1 MKETQTPR
9 SKEIFNRRHKDSPSS
24 KSFSE
29 QPKKNQKIAKRNLNG
44 EFASIYEDFP
54 AEPAIESPIL
64 STITDVSSD
73 SNHNGESLDR
83 SGSSVIAENQ
93 LIVLSEEASRLSDCT
108 TTSKIATINAES
120 VNLSF
125 DSHKSFDLKG
135 SVEVDV
141 IVNLLKQAR
150 NEVVGSNGVSPSSMK
165 LLDALVE
172 ATVRDLHTFPDRGD
186 AIDAVLSNKLRIVV
200 ICFVVW
206 MIGMT
211 AIMICRSS
219 THNSS
224 SLKFMP
230 T

>member
-9 SKEIFNRRHKDSPSS
+9 SKEIFTRRHKDSPSS

-44 EFASIYEDFP
+44 EFASISEDSP
-54 AEPAIESPIL
+54 AELAIESPIL
-64 STITDVSSD
+64 STTTDVSSD

-83 SGSSVIAENQ
+83 IGSSVIAENQ
-93 LIVLSEEASRLSDCT
+93 LIVLSEEASRLSDFT
-108 TTSKIATINAES
+108 PTSKIATINAES
-120 VNLSF
+120 VNLSL
-125 DSHKSFDLKG
+125 DSNKNCELKG
-135 SVEVDV
+135 SMEVDV

-150 NEVVGSNGVSPSSMK
+150 NEVVDSNGVSPSSTK

-172 ATVRDLHTFPDRGD
+172 ATVRELCTLPDRGD
-186 AIDAVLSNKLRIVV
+186 AIDAVLSNKLRVVV

-211 AIMICRSS
+211 AIVICRSS
-219 THNSS
+219 THRSS
-224 SLKFMP
+224 SLNFTP